1 MIALGGPKLK
11 LHCPDAALNAVG
23 VSMIA
28 LGGPKLKLVALS
40 VTATVVL
47 VSMIALGGPKLKQSR
62 RYDLIYLKPR
72 FNDST
77 GWA

>member
-11 LHCPDAALNAVG
+11 LSVIQSGDPPAM

-28 LGGPKLKLVALS
+28 LGGPKLKLVAAS
-40 VTATVVL
+40 APATVEH
-47 VSMIALGGPKLKQSR
+47 S
-62 RYDLIYLKPR
+62 

>member
-11 LHCPDAALNAVG
+11 RLACGLEGGGSA

-28 LGGPKLKLVALS
+28 LGGPKLKLVLDGVIPAHRFS
-40 VTATVVL
+40 
-47 VSMIALGGPKLKQSR
+47 
-62 RYDLIYLKPR
+62 